1 MPTSLDE
8 QIKNFM
14 RAGVITDEKGRKVDR
29 AGVCR
34 VCGKLK
40 PNIVVY
46 TGKAQDV
53 LCSECLKKYEG
64 LAFLMCQSCGN
75 FIGPYKTGITP
86 EEKYEVKPG
95 ETLHLNCCPNCNPDA
110 GKAFVVEFRDF
121 MQQKLGNMPAPA
133 GKGEGNELA

>member
-14 RAGVITDEKGRKVDR
+14 KAGVITDDKGHKVDK

-34 VCGKLK
+34 ICGKLK

-53 LCSECLKKYEG
+53 LCEDCLKKCEG
-64 LAFLMCQSCGN
+64 MAFLMCQSCGN
-75 FIGPYKTGITP
+75 YIGMYKPGITS

-121 MQQKLGNMPAPA
+121 MQRKLGNAPSD
-133 GKGEGNELA
+133 GKEG